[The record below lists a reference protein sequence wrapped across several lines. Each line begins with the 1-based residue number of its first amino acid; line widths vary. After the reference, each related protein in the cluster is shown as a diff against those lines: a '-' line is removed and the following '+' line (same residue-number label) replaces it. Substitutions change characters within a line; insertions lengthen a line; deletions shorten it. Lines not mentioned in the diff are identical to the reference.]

1 MNPTLDREAVVETP
15 NPLALA
21 GIADVLRRMSRR
33 ARQPNPLAGGEV
45 EFLADAAGFKADF
58 ECWYADAQ
66 AFAAAWR
73 LPAEAGPG

>member
-1 MNPTLDREAVVETP
+1 MTLMASEDW
-15 NPLALA
+15 LASYADLA
-21 GIADVLRRMSRR
+21 GIADVLQRMSRR
-33 ARQPNPLAGGEV
+33 ARQPNPLGGGEA
-45 EFLADAAGFKADF
+45 EFMADAAGFKADF